1 MSDEAANTNEGTEM
15 NVPPLRVCF
24 RPVLGELAKGCR
36 SARESLPGLAAHF
49 NLSNEAQEALLPS
62 GSRTRLQDR
71 AEWSILALLNAGLM
85 RRVSRGVYEITP
97 EGHDALVT
105 GPEVFTEQYFR
116 TFPMFRAWKEG
127 KNAQGGAAPAD
138 TAAQSSTE
146 DVEDTPQDRLR
157 AAHAELDAALADELL
172 DALRQTTPAR
182 FERLVVDLLIAMGYG
197 KGDPTRARAIGKS
210 GDGGID
216 GIVNEDALGL
226 DAVYVQAK
234 RYADGNTVGRPAV
247 QGFVGSMTGE
257 SATKGVFVTTSA
269 FSAGALE
276 YVRFVQ
282 QRVVLI
288 DGARLAR
295 LMIAHGVGVRV
306 EEVFTTRS
314 LDAQVFDEI

>member
-1 MSDEAANTNEGTEM
+1 MAMPTYQAFMLPLLSLLAEG
-15 NVPPLRVCF
+15 RASIKAC
-24 RPVLGELAKGCR
+24 
-36 SARESLPGLAAHF
+36 LPDLQRHF
-49 NLSNEAQEALLPS
+49 ALSNEEAAELLPS
-62 GSRTRLQDR
+62 GQMSVLASRAHWARTYMGKAGLLASPRR
-71 AEWSILALLNAGLM
+71 GRHEVTPRGLALLAERPELIDNAVLE
-85 RRVSRGVYEITP
+85 RFEEFTDWKAASR
-97 EGHDALVT
+97 A
-105 GPEVFTEQYFR
+105 
-116 TFPMFRAWKEG
+116 
-127 KNAQGGAAPAD
+127 AAPAG
-138 TAAQSSTE
+138 APASPVSSPTTSATQPIIP
-146 DVEDTPQDRLR
+146 EDTPQDRLR
-157 AAHAELDAALADELL
+157 TAHAELDAALADELL